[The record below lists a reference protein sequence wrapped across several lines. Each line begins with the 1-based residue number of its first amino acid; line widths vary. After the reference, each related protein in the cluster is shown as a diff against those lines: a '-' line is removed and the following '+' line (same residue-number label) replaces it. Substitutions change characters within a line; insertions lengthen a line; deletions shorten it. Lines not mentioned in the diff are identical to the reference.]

1 MRVPY
6 IENEVL
12 WCTTVAQMEPEQIL
26 WHMQGHNVFLI
37 RTSESQI
44 HHTGVMPH
52 AWWENPSATL
62 APGYESHWI
71 PEIMEEAQAFFPTL
85 SVCIFPSHQIFPH
98 WSFRMGPRPCHS
110 CSMYHACWE
119 IASSTWLVDVMWCW
133 MKWSRRWEA
142 TWSDAGG
149 WAAANLVQWFPQVRE
164 QLGETWDQLV
174 RDDMK

>member
-12 WCTTVAQMEPEQIL
+12 WCTTVAQMELEQIL